1 MPPVCECVVTDRK
14 TGARLAQDLARF
26 HGAPDGEHNR
36 GATTG
41 GGRVGR
47 LDVDPRFGEPT
58 RDSGERTRLVAQA
71 HDEDGCLADAILGAA
86 QGALGFA
93 WVVDDQADL
102 AAPAS
107 RAGGQADDGDA
118 GVGPP
123 AGERS
128 GAGHGCAS
136 SSTVRLD
143 PYTTRS
149 AVRRRLSG
157 CDARCTTGSL
167 RASNHPLLNP

>member
-1 MPPVCECVVTDRK
+1 MK
-14 TGARLAQDLARF
+14 TQIGESLHGLEGDTSYSLAQDLARF
-26 HGAPDGEHNR
+26 RGAPDGKHNR
-36 GATTG
+36 GAAPG

-71 HDEDGCLADAILGAA
+71 HDEDGFLADAILGAA

-102 AAPAS
+102 AAPAR
-107 RAGGQADDGDA
+107 RAGGQADDVDA
-118 GVGPP
+118 GVGQR
-123 AGERS
+123 ASELSEHTRFGLEADGELR
-128 GAGHGCAS
+128 GPGHGCAS

-149 AVRRRLSG
+149 AV
-157 CDARCTTGSL
+157 
-167 RASNHPLLNP
+167 